1 MLDGAVPWPEEAAQ
15 FYRQLG
21 YWRGV
26 PIGDHFDRSVAGNGE
41 RVAVVDGE
49 RRVSYRA
56 LGAMINRLALH
67 LARRGVSGGRRVVF
81 QLPNGLECVAAY
93 FACLKTGAIP
103 ISALP
108 AHRHTEIGHLA
119 RFTDAYAWLIPDE
132 YRHFDYVAMAA
143 ELRDALPAI
152 REIFVMGARAG
163 AGMTLLSELLGDPIE
178 EREPPSALE
187 RLKPR
192 ADEVAV
198 FQLSG
203 GSTGLP
209 KVIPRTHDD
218 YLYNSL
224 QLAACS
230 GFARD
235 GVALVAIP
243 MMHNF
248 PLAGAVQSGML
259 FGGRLVLAQS
269 AEAETIFPLIE
280 RERVTWICAVPA
292 MAVSWLN
299 HPRFKHTD
307 FSSLR
312 SLAVGGQRLN
322 PEPAR
327 RILNEIGPIV
337 TQVYGMAEGLCC
349 STRRGDPEEVTVNTQ
364 GRPVSPH
371 DELRIVDDNDRDV
384 APGEIGELLCR
395 GPYTIRGYYRAEEHN
410 RFAFTA
416 DGYYRTGDLVRMH
429 PSGNLTVEGRRK
441 DVINRGGEK
450 ISAEE
455 VEDLVLSHPAVLN
468 AAVVAMPDAVLGER
482 ACAYVVLRP
491 EARLTF
497 EELIRHLDQRRVARF
512 KFPERLEVVE
522 RFPTTAVGKVSKKD
536 LREDIAAKLAHE
548 AAATKPGGRKTGG
561 ESMSAIID
569 EIRAAYA
576 PMGVVVEG
584 AATYG
589 TYYRLRCAGC
599 GAALGCVGDRLLPG
613 MAREQVDGEFELYA
627 AGLAGC
633 ACGHQAERARAVDP
647 VRAAAAIKRFA

>member
-1 MLDGAVPWPEEAAQ
+1 MLDGAVPWPEAAARL
-15 FYRQLG
+15 YRQLG

-26 PIGDHFDRSVAGNGE
+26 SIGE
-41 RVAVVDGE
+41 RFDHSVVDNADRIAVVDGE
-49 RRVSYRA
+49 RRATYRE
-56 LGAMINRLALH
+56 LGAMVNRLALH
-67 LARRGVSGGRRVVF
+67 LARRGVSGGRRVIF
-81 QLPNGLECVAAY
+81 QLPNSLECVVAY

-103 ISALP
+103 IATLP
-108 AHRHTEIGHLA
+108 AHRHTEISHLA

-132 YRHFDYVAMAA
+132 HRRFDYVAMAA
-143 ELRDALPAI
+143 ELRDALPMMH
-152 REIFVMGARAG
+152 EIFVMGERAES
-163 AGMTLLSELLGDPIE
+163 GMTSLSDLLGDPIE
-178 EREPPSALE
+178 EREPPSTLE

-192 ADEVAV
+192 PDDVAV

-224 QLAACS
+224 ELAACS
-230 GFARD
+230 GFDRD

-259 FGGRLVLAQS
+259 FGGRLVLTQS
-269 AEAETIFPLIE
+269 PEPETIFSLIE

-299 HPRFKHTD
+299 HPRFKQTD

-322 PEPAR
+322 PEPAG
-327 RILNEIGPIV
+327 RILKEIGPVV

-349 STRRGDPEEVTVNTQ
+349 STRRGDPETVLVNTQ
-364 GRPVSPH
+364 GRPISPH
-371 DELRIVDDNDRDV
+371 DELRIVDDEDRDV
-384 APGEIGELLCR
+384 AVGELGELLCR

-410 RFAFTA
+410 SHAFTA
-416 DGYYRTGDLVRMH
+416 DGYYRTGDLVRRH
-429 PSGNLTVEGRRK
+429 PSGNLIVEGRRK

-491 EARLTF
+491 GARLNF
-497 EELIRHLDQRRVARF
+497 DDLVHHLDQRRIARF
-512 KFPERLEVVE
+512 KFPERLEIVE

-536 LREDIAAKLAHE
+536 LRAEIAAKVAGENEVARPEAGKPE
-548 AAATKPGGRKTGG
+548 AAEP
-561 ESMSAIID
+561 
-569 EIRAAYA
+569 
-576 PMGVVVEG
+576 
-584 AATYG
+584 
-589 TYYRLRCAGC
+589 
-599 GAALGCVGDRLLPG
+599 
-613 MAREQVDGEFELYA
+613 EQ
-627 AGLAGC
+627 
-633 ACGHQAERARAVDP
+633 
-647 VRAAAAIKRFA
+647 

>member
-1 MLDGAVPWPEEAAQ
+1 MLDGAVPWPEAAARL
-15 FYRQLG
+15 YRQLG

-26 PIGDHFDRSVAGNGE
+26 PIGDRFDRSVADNAE
-41 RVAVVDGE
+41 RIAVVDGE
-49 RRVSYRA
+49 RRVTYRE
-56 LGAMINRLALH
+56 LGAMVNRLALH
-67 LARRGVSGGRRVVF
+67 LARREVSGGRRVVF
-81 QLPNGLECVAAY
+81 QLPNSLECVAAY

-103 ISALP
+103 VATLP

-119 RFTDAYAWLIPDE
+119 RFTDAFAWLIPDE
-132 YRHFDYVAMAA
+132 YRHFDYLAMAA
-143 ELRDALPAI
+143 ELRGELPVM
-152 REIFVMGARAG
+152 REIFVMGERAG
-163 AGMTLLSELLGDPIE
+163 TGMTLLSDLLGDPIE

-187 RLKPR
+187 RLKPG

-224 QLAACS
+224 ELAACS
-230 GFARD
+230 GFERD
-235 GVALVAIP
+235 GAALVAIP

-248 PLAGAVQSGML
+248 PLLGAVQSGML
-259 FGGRLVLAQS
+259 FGARLVLAQS
-269 AEAETIFPLIE
+269 PEPEAIFSLIE

-299 HPRFKHTD
+299 HPGFKHAD

-327 RILNEIGPIV
+327 RILAEIGPVV
-337 TQVYGMAEGLCC
+337 TQVYGMSEGLCC
-349 STRRGDPEEVTVNTQ
+349 STRRGDPEAVLINTQ
-364 GRPVSPH
+364 GRPISPH
-371 DELRIVDDNDRDV
+371 DELRIVDDQDRDV
-384 APGEIGELLCR
+384 AHGELGELLCR

-410 RFAFTA
+410 RDAFTA

-429 PSGNLTVEGRRK
+429 PSGNLIVEGRRK

-482 ACAYVVLRP
+482 TCAYVVLRP
-491 EARLTF
+491 GAELDFDDLT
-497 EELIRHLDQRRVARF
+497 RHLDERRVARF
-512 KFPERLEVVE
+512 KFPERMEIVE

-536 LREDIAAKLAHE
+536 LRAEIAAKLASE
-548 AAATKPGGRKTGG
+548 AASAEADAAKP
-561 ESMSAIID
+561 EHD
-569 EIRAAYA
+569 
-576 PMGVVVEG
+576 
-584 AATYG
+584 
-589 TYYRLRCAGC
+589 
-599 GAALGCVGDRLLPG
+599 
-613 MAREQVDGEFELYA
+613 
-627 AGLAGC
+627 
-633 ACGHQAERARAVDP
+633 
-647 VRAAAAIKRFA
+647 